1 MVDPKKP
8 MAIVSFN
15 GTALLNVADATKLFE
30 MLCNAEY
37 VDYDWSNKGYKRK
50 DSDKHNAPSLQVFT
64 VADYATLA
72 LNSTD

>member
-30 MLCNAEY
+30 MLCDAEY
-37 VDYDWSNKGYKRK
+37 IEYSYSDSGYKRK
-50 DSDKHNAPSLQVFT
+50 GTDRHNSPTLTVFT
-64 VADYATLA
+64 TAEHATLA

>member
-37 VDYDWSNKGYKRK
+37 VEYSYSSSGYKYKGTDR
-50 DSDKHNAPSLQVFT
+50 HNAPTLSVFT
-64 VADYATLA
+64 VADHAALA

>member
-8 MAIVSFN
+8 MAIVTFS

-37 VDYDWSNKGYKRK
+37 VEYSYSDKGYRRR
-50 DSDKHNAPSLQVFT
+50 DSDRHQAPTLTVFT
-64 VADYATLA
+64 VTDHASLA